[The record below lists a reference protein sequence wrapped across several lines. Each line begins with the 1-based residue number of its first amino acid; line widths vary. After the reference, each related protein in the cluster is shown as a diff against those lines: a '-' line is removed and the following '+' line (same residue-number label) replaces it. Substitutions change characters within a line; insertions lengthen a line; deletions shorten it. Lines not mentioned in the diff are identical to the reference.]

1 VFLALRDLRFA
12 RGRFLLMGTVIALIS
27 VLAAVLT
34 GLSSG
39 LVDDGVSAL
48 RAMPVTH
55 VAFQPGVEGDL
66 YSRSTVSSDDAA
78 AWAKRRGVRKAAAYG
93 NQLAHAKDAR
103 TGKDLDIA
111 VFGMDPGSFIAPRP
125 ATGRALGAVPDGVLI
140 SSRLADD
147 GVKVGDTLKVERS
160 GAALPVIG
168 TVGDRSFTHVAVVY
182 APLRTWQRIHYGLP
196 GTPPE
201 QAYHQAT
208 AIALDAAP
216 SIAGTAGGAQVLT
229 KEKSYSAS
237 PGFAAETATMS
248 LIKAFL
254 YLISMLVVA
263 AFFVVWTVQR
273 KAEIALVRALG
284 GSAWYLVRDAVAQVL
299 VVLVSA
305 TAVGTAAGIGLTA
318 ALHAAS
324 RTVPIALEAA
334 PLATAAV
341 LLIVLGVLGTV
352 VTLRRVT
359 AVDPLMAL
367 GGNR

>member
-1 VFLALRDLRFA
+1 MFLALRDLRFA

-39 LVDDGVSAL
+39 LARDGVSAL
-48 RAMPVTH
+48 RALPVTH
-55 VAFQPGVEGDL
+55 FAFQRGVEGDL
-66 YSRSTVSSDDAA
+66 YSRSTVPADDAA
-78 AWAKRRGVRKAAAYG
+78 AWAKRSGVRRAAAYG
-93 NQLAHAKDAR
+93 NQLAHAKVAR
-103 TGKDLDIA
+103 TGQDLDIA

-125 ATGRALGAVPDGVLI
+125 ATGRPLGAVPDGVLI

-147 GVKVGDTLKVERS
+147 GVKVGDTLRIERS

-168 TVGDRSFTHVAVVY
+168 TVGDQSFTHVAVVY
-182 APLRTWQRIHYGLP
+182 APLRTWQRVHYGLP

-216 SIAGTAGGAQVLT
+216 SVTRAGDAQVVT

-237 PGFAAETATMS
+237 PGFAAETATMT
-248 LIKAFL
+248 LIKVFL

-273 KAEIALVRALG
+273 KGEIALVRALG
-284 GSAWYLVRDAVAQVL
+284 GFARYLARDAVAQVL
-299 VVLVSA
+299 AVLVPA
-305 TAVGTAAGIGLTA
+305 TAAGTAAGIGITA

-324 RTVPIALEAA
+324 RTVPVALEAA
-334 PLATAAV
+334 PLATAAA
-341 LLIVLGVLGTV
+341 LLIVLGVLGAV

-359 AVDPLMAL
+359 SVDPLAAL
-367 GGNR
+367 GGSR

>member
-1 VFLALRDLRFA
+1 MFLALRDLRFA

-39 LVDDGVSAL
+39 LVGDGVSAL

-55 VAFQPGVEGDL
+55 FAFQRGVEGDL
-66 YSRSTVSSDDAA
+66 YSRSTVPAGDAA
-78 AWAKRRGVRKAAAYG
+78 AWAARPGVRRAAAYG
-93 NQLAHAKDAR
+93 NQLAHAKNAR
-103 TGKDLDIA
+103 TGRDLDIA
-111 VFGMDPGSFIAPRP
+111 VFGMEPGSFIAPRP
-125 ATGRALGAVPDGVLI
+125 AAGRALGSVPDGVLI
-140 SSRLADD
+140 SARLADD
-147 GVKVGDTLKVERS
+147 GVRIGDTLRVERS

-182 APLRTWQRIHYGLP
+182 APLRTWQRVHYGLP
-196 GTPPE
+196 GTPPA
-201 QAYHQAT
+201 QAYQQAT

-216 SIAGTAGGAQVLT
+216 SVAGGGDAQVLT

-237 PGFAAETATMS
+237 PGFAAETATMT
-248 LIKAFL
+248 LIKVFL

-273 KAEIALVRALG
+273 RGEIALVRALG
-284 GSAWYLVRDAVAQVL
+284 GSAWYLARDAVAQVL

-305 TAVGTAAGIGLTA
+305 TAVGTAAGVGITA
-318 ALHAAS
+318 GLHAAS

-334 PLATAAV
+334 PLATAAG

-352 VTLRRVT
+352 AALRRVT
-359 AVDPLMAL
+359 SVDPLTAL
-367 GGNR
+367 GGHR